1 MKRVARK
8 LLLGTV
14 ITLASLGFLELAV
27 RLAVPSPDAVK
38 LPRKA
43 EGAVRVVTLGG
54 STVYGTP
61 VPELGIMAVL
71 KHELA
76 RMGLGTRLDLI
87 NLGKPGID
95 SDEVLSRLRQSLTAQ
110 PDLIVVLMGHNEY
123 LSRRGEHPDPRA
135 DLRDRLMTSA
145 LLRLLDSVAGRMR
158 DPHHARSFVM
168 PDRLEP
174 YDRTSEWFM
183 LRRERFRRNLAAA
196 VELCRGAGV
205 PLVLCTAPSNLAD
218 WPPVN
223 KGIAWASPIPNYDEL
238 LHGVTGLIDEDRLDE
253 ADERIAKTARQHG
266 EDAMLLYL
274 QGRIAQAKAK
284 SEQAR
289 MLFVRARDL
298 DPCPWRAMT
307 DINDITR
314 SFANSPG
321 VAVAD
326 VEDAFTRAAVSGL
339 VGFDLVADNCHPTL
353 RGSAVGASD
362 IAGRIHEA
370 SWLDGLTAAQEP
382 AALLADYRSFLHQTS
397 PETDLWRE
405 WRFQNAI
412 YCMKSPFYYYTA
424 SMKYIE
430 EGLKVHPDDWRLFAN
445 RASIHWLEG
454 RIEEGRADLS
464 HAEKLKGGP
473 LEIGDRSVTPYLKEA
488 MERAGLSP

>member
-1 MKRVARK
+1 
-8 LLLGTV
+8 
-14 ITLASLGFLELAV
+14 
-27 RLAVPSPDAVK
+27 
-38 LPRKA
+38 
-43 EGAVRVVTLGG
+43 
-54 STVYGTP
+54 
-61 VPELGIMAVL
+61 
-71 KHELA
+71 
-76 RMGLGTRLDLI
+76 
-87 NLGKPGID
+87 
-95 SDEVLSRLRQSLTAQ
+95 
-110 PDLIVVLMGHNEY
+110 
-123 LSRRGEHPDPRA
+123 
-135 DLRDRLMTSA
+135 
-145 LLRLLDSVAGRMR
+145 
-158 DPHHARSFVM
+158 
-168 PDRLEP
+168 
-174 YDRTSEWFM
+174 
-183 LRRERFRRNLAAA
+183 
-196 VELCRGAGV
+196 
-205 PLVLCTAPSNLAD
+205 
-218 WPPVN
+218 
-223 KGIAWASPIPNYDEL
+223 
-238 LHGVTGLIDEDRLDE
+238 
-253 ADERIAKTARQHG
+253 
-266 EDAMLLYL
+266 
-274 QGRIAQAKAK
+274 
-284 SEQAR
+284 
-289 MLFVRARDL
+289 
-298 DPCPWRAMT
+298 MT

-424 SMKYIE
+424 AMKYIE